1 MKGTLF
7 FKLLIILIISIFSS
21 EGATCP
27 CYNVNYILQCQVT
40 NISLAVDTGSCNSS
54 VYNSINIIYSG
65 NVVLNLVSLSTAP
78 ILIMPTDGTAG
89 NTLQISK
96 INSNTNHIEIRI
108 YLSSNQVSLPL
119 FTPSSSIIAPNSI
132 LSINVIQNIPDAI
145 NFQVFAYSNSTIM
158 NFSNYEL
165 IFNTTSTN
173 SGVRKF

>member
-1 MKGTLF
+1 
-7 FKLLIILIISIFSS
+7 
-21 EGATCP
+21 
-27 CYNVNYILQCQVT
+27 
-40 NISLAVDTGSCNSS
+40 
-54 VYNSINIIYSG
+54 
-65 NVVLNLVSLSTAP
+65 
-78 ILIMPTDGTAG
+78 MPTDGTAG

-132 LSINVIQNIPDAI
+132 LSINVIQNILDAI